1 MRVVRSIVLVDD
13 DMDDQEIFK
22 TACASVDD
30 SVVVIAFDSGEHAIS
45 SLVKLF
51 PPADLIFLDL
61 NMPRLNGIEVLK
73 EIRRTDSIKSVP
85 VIVYTTSFDEK
96 VKETCEKL
104 GAIDI
109 IEKPNSFD
117 SLCEKLESIL
127 HSFA

>member
-1 MRVVRSIVLVDD
+1 
-13 DMDDQEIFK
+13 MDDQEIFK